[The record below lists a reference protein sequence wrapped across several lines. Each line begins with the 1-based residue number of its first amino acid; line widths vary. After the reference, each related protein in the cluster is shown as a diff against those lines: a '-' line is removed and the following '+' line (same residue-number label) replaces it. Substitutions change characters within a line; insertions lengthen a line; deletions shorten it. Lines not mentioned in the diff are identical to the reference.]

1 MVGAHC
7 NRGSDYCDGLG
18 QVTRSSMPSKHPL
31 GVRPFDLGGDFVV
44 TEEHIRHIR
53 RHGYVVLR
61 QCCPPVLAKRVY
73 NLAIREFKK
82 QHAAGTW
89 NAGFNFPKVGTSA
102 DAWALVKN
110 KRVFGALEA
119 VLGAGNVELPPKGC
133 LKCVQR
139 RMLQFGRDNALKL
152 QAEWEAAKKLKEAR
166 LKLQMESGAELRID
180 PTCGEGRAK
189 VAFLKV
195 HGKIAGAKLWAQA
208 VPFEP
213 STEAIS
219 SGAILSSPA
228 MGTVSDSL
236 QQMPLTESKTAPSLT
251 GKDTKS
257 QSVCSDVEGTCA
269 ADTTADAAPT
279 IKAMTPPS
287 DPTLPGEA
295 DLKVWRE
302 YWHID
307 GGGTAKFNYLHART

>member
-1 MVGAHC
+1 M
-7 NRGSDYCDGLG
+7 
-18 QVTRSSMPSKHPL
+18 
-31 GVRPFDLGGDFVV
+31 V
-44 TEEHIRHIR
+44 TEEHLRHIR

-89 NAGFNFPKVGTSA
+89 NAGFNFPSVGTSA

-139 RMLQFGRDNALKL
+139 RLLQFGRENALKL

-166 LKLQMESGAELRID
+166 QRKQMESGEELRID

-189 VAFLKV
+189 SAFLKV
-195 HGKIAGAKLWAQA
+195 HGTTAGAELWAQA

-213 STEAIS
+213 SSVDTMMS
-219 SGAILSSPA
+219 SSAALPRSAAAAAAGALSNS
-228 MGTVSDSL
+228 V
-236 QQMPLTESKTAPSLT
+236 QQVPLTESTTLLPSVSSSDGGT
-251 GKDTKS
+251 QS
-257 QSVCSDVEGTCA
+257 QSVDDSASNSVDHAE
-269 ADTTADAAPT
+269 ADTAAGESRTSEPM
-279 IKAMTPPS
+279 KQPPLS
-287 DPTLPGEA
+287 DRTLPGEA
-295 DLKVWRE
+295 DLKIWRE